1 MIDRDGDGAGL
12 DEVVDVDV
20 DVESVVELVELE
32 DRGVRLGLVVD
43 LVEDGDGVD
52 LSDEAERPFAAE
64 LIREGGLVEDEAFVD
79 LED

>member
-32 DRGVRLGLVVD
+32 DGGVRLGLVVD

>member
-20 DVESVVELVELE
+20 DVESVVDLVELE
-32 DRGVRLGLVVD
+32 DGGVRLGLVVD

>member
-32 DRGVRLGLVVD
+32 DGGVRLGLVVD
-43 LVEDGDGVD
+43 LVEDGDRVD